1 MKTAKLLLLILL
13 TPVLI
18 YAQSGPKFEVIGG
31 EQINTGSHLRN
42 KEVHY
47 DIQFKNS
54 GDENLKIVMVTA
66 TCGCS
71 SALATSDELKPGEE
85 GTIKFTFNGLGMG
98 KVTKSVLVSTN
109 ETENKDHTIS
119 VTMDMVE
126 PVTIKPESIMTS
138 GKVGDEVKQ
147 TISMVNSLDKNIS
160 ITELSSNS
168 PVVKVTSDKMEI
180 AASETATLDVSIKI
194 YEDSPVNAAVII
206 KTSEGEFQIPVL
218 VDIQPQ
224 GNN

>member
-1 MKTAKLLLLILL
+1 MKTAKLLFLILL
-13 TPVLI
+13 TPVLL
-18 YAQSGPKFEVIGG
+18 YAQTGPKFEVIGG

-109 ETENKDHTIS
+109 EKEDKDHTIS
-119 VTMDMVE
+119 LTMDMVE
-126 PVTIKPESIMTS
+126 PVTIRPESILTS
-138 GKVGDEVKQ
+138 GKVGDEIKLSA
-147 TISMVNSLDKNIS
+147 TILNALDKIIT
-160 ITELSSNS
+160 ITEITSNS
-168 PVVKVTSDKMEI
+168 PVVKISSDKMEI
-180 AASETATLDVSIKI
+180 AANETATLDISIKI

-206 KTSEGEFQIPVL
+206 KTSEGEFQIPIL
-218 VDIQPQ
+218 VDIQSA
-224 GNN
+224 GN